1 SWHRASG
8 SEQDAKDALS
18 KLLQMGPVA
27 EYQKARFE
35 AIAHK
40 EKATTEKEQGIKETT
55 NTITSLQSEVAS
67 PEVKRS
73 LDANENIGVDEV
85 TSVIDGAFV
94 IGESNVESIEVRSK
108 FGEFLENKESVEEVV
123 VGGGEALGVDED
135 ESNRVILVL
144 KDGDDEFDD
153 SLDEINQVIS
163 VEFIIR
169 VLEGRD
175 VFGEVFS
182 VTPWTSEGGRMV

>member
-1 SWHRASG
+1 MFIDTIHSSWHRASG

-27 EYQKARFE
+27 EYQ
-35 AIAHK
+35 I
-40 EKATTEKEQGIKETT
+40 
-55 NTITSLQSEVAS
+55 AS

-94 IGESNVESIEVRSK
+94 IGESGVESMEVRSK
-108 FGEFLENKESVEEVV
+108 FGEFLENKESVEEVVVGGGEALRVDEDESNRVILVLKEVV

-163 VEFIIR
+163 VEFMIR

-182 VTPWTSEGGRMV
+182 VTPWTSEGGRML

>member
-8 SEQDAKDALS
+8 SKQDAKDALS

-27 EYQKARFE
+27 EYQKGNCRE
-35 AIAHK
+35 
-40 EKATTEKEQGIKETT
+40 EQGIKETR
-55 NTITSLQSEVAS
+55 NTITSLRSEVAS
-67 PEVKRS
+67 LEVKGS
-73 LDANENIGVDEV
+73 LDADENIGVDEV

-94 IGESNVESIEVRSK
+94 IGESGVESMEVRSK

-123 VGGGEALGVDED
+123 VGGGEALRVDED
-135 ESNRVILVL
+135 ESNKVILVL
-144 KDGDDEFDD
+144 KDGCGEFDD